1 MENLTA
7 QFLHK
12 LPPPL
17 WNSNIRF
24 LTSLIARP
32 NLTSTSS
39 LRRSSPLS
47 LDCSTPQSTFLLSD
61 IHHNRFLNSLLQRLS
76 HPGSCPLR
84 LLQEDGDWS
93 KDQFFAVIRFLLPH
107 SSRLHHILPVFDA
120 WKKLEPSR
128 INEANYEKII
138 RLLCAERS
146 MNEAVRALQS
156 MMDDHKIKPSL
167 EIYNSIIHGYA
178 DGGKFE
184 EAMLFLNG
192 MKENGVLPETET
204 YDGLI
209 EGYGKWRMYDEIVL
223 CVKRMES
230 EGCARDHVTYNLL
243 LREFARGGLLKR
255 MERMYQSLMSRK
267 MTLEPVTLVSM
278 LEAYAEFGVLEK
290 MEETYDKVLRFGI
303 CLDDELV
310 RRLACVYIDN
320 LMFSRLDDLGRGIR
334 RSDLAWCLRGL
345 CHACLVSRKGLD
357 YLVKEMNE
365 ARVPWTTTF
374 ANILLLAYWKMGDF
388 KSIKELLLFEL
399 WKRRVKLDLVTVGMV
414 FDLSVAGFEGTAV
427 FMSWKKNGFLD
438 KPVEM
443 KTDPLVHAAFGEG
456 QFLRSCKEVM
466 KQESKSLTYQYLLEV
481 VVKNQKN

>member
-7 QFLHK
+7 QFLPK

-47 LDCSTPQSTFLLSD
+47 LDCSTPQSTFD
-61 IHHNRFLNSLLQRLS
+61 IHQNRFLSSLPRRLS
-76 HPGSCPLR
+76 HPGSCPQR

-93 KDQFFAVIRFLLPH
+93 KDQFFAVIRFLLRH
-107 SSRLHHILPVFDA
+107 SSRLHEILPVFDA
-120 WKKLEPSR
+120 WKTLEPSR

-156 MMDDHKIKPSL
+156 MIDDHKIKPSL

-209 EGYGKWRMYDEIVL
+209 QGYGKWQMYDEIVL

-230 EGCARDHVTYNLL
+230 EGCASDHVTYNLL
-243 LREFARGGLLKR
+243 VREFARGGLLKR

-278 LEAYAEFGVLEK
+278 LEAYAEFGVLER
-290 MEETYDKVLRFGI
+290 MEETYDKILRFGI

-310 RRLACVYIDN
+310 RSLACVYIDN
-320 LMFSRLDDLGRGIR
+320 LMFSRLHDLGRAIR

-365 ARVPWTTTF
+365 ATVPWSTTF
-374 ANILLLAYWKMGDF
+374 ANIVLLAYWKMGDF
-388 KSIKELLLFEL
+388 KSINELLLFEL

-466 KQESKSLTYQYLLEV
+466 KQESKSFTYQYLLEV